1 MVNTQDLVDV
11 DRDVVVG
18 IKLGE
23 GNYGEV
29 YKGVWHNSDIVLK
42 SPKANTGIVLKSFNE
57 EINVMKRLNHPH
69 IVRYLGTYLD
79 ENDRFWMIVEYLEM
93 GSLEDFFKKSDL
105 KFSVLDYLR
114 MCSNAAAGM
123 IYLSEKSY
131 IHRDLALRNLLLE
144 KIGSEDN
151 KDTFIVKISDFGL
164 SKMLDQSD
172 YYKSTS
178 SEIPLRWCS
187 TEIVEKR
194 VFSTKSDVWAFG
206 VTMWEIFS
214 RGLEP
219 YTGMSNLEV
228 LKKIKDGGSLTEFK
242 PDATPDTTFDLM
254 KKMWHA
260 EPSSRPTFQEIGE
273 ELLIQIKEHS
283 SEESVVGITKN
294 S

>member
-1 MVNTQDLVDV
+1 
-11 DRDVVVG
+11 
-18 IKLGE
+18 
-23 GNYGEV
+23 
-29 YKGVWHNSDIVLK
+29 
-42 SPKANTGIVLKSFNE
+42 
-57 EINVMKRLNHPH
+57 
-69 IVRYLGTYLD
+69 
-79 ENDRFWMIVEYLEM
+79 
-93 GSLEDFFKKSDL
+93 
-105 KFSVLDYLR
+105 
-114 MCSNAAAGM
+114 
-123 IYLSEKSY
+123 
-131 IHRDLALRNLLLE
+131 LALRNLLLE
-144 KIGSEDN
+144 KIGSEDD
-151 KDTFIVKISDFGL
+151 KSTFIVKISDFGL

-219 YTGMSNLEV
+219 YTGMTNLEV
-228 LKKIKDGGSLTEFK
+228 LKKIKDGGSLSEFK
-242 PDATPDTTFDLM
+242 PDSTPESTFDLM
-254 KKMWHA
+254 KKMWHV